1 MELRTYIGSGHDGGF
16 GMNTVRAAVLREIG
30 SVTIEEVQLDDPGAK
45 EVLIKTAA
53 VGVCH
58 SDLHYIEGLYTTELP
73 VIPGHESA
81 GVVEAVGSEVT
92 YVQPGD
98 HVITCMSVSCG
109 HCKLC
114 SGGRPYLC
122 EAPEAERGVGEPSRI
137 SQNGKRM
144 NQLYHL
150 SSYSEKLLVHEKAV
164 VKIRKDMPLD
174 VAALI
179 GCAVITGFGAVTNAA
194 DVEIGSTVAV
204 IGCGG
209 IGLSAILGAVAAGA
223 SMIVAVDITDEKL
236 ETAKAFGATH
246 TVNGARVDPVEAVR
260 QLSGRG
266 VDYAFEALG
275 RVETA
280 EQAFQMLAVGGDAVI
295 IGMVP
300 FGETVAVHGYDLL
313 SEKTLRGSNMG
324 NNRFRVDMPVLVE
337 RYVNGQLPLDD
348 MISKRVSLD
357 QINEA
362 FADMKAGT
370 VARSVIVFD

>member
-1 MELRTYIGSGHDGGF
+1 
-16 GMNTVRAAVLREIG
+16 MNTVRAAVLREIG

>member
-1 MELRTYIGSGHDGGF
+1 MSASMSR
-16 GMNTVRAAVLREIG
+16 VRAAILREAG
-30 SVTIEEVQLDDPGAK
+30 SPLTIEDVDLDAPDSR

-58 SDLHYIEGLYTTELP
+58 SDLHYVEGLYTTALP

-114 SGGRPYLC
+114 TGGRPYLC
-122 EAPEAERGVGEPSRI
+122 EDPEADRGPDDAPRI
-137 SQNGKRM
+137 SQNGEPVH
-144 NQLYHL
+144 QLYHL
-150 SSYSEKLLVHEKAV
+150 SSYAEKLLVHEKAV

-174 VAALI
+174 RAALV

-223 SMIVAVDITDEKL
+223 GMIIAVDVTDEKL
-236 ETAKAFGATH
+236 ETAKQFGATH
-246 TVNGARVDPVEAVR
+246 GVNALEVDPVAAVR
-260 QLSGRG
+260 ELTGRG
-266 VDYAFEALG
+266 VEYAFEALG
-275 RVETA
+275 LVQTA

-300 FGETVAVHGYDLL
+300 HGESVSVDGYDLL
-313 SEKTLRGSNMG
+313 SGKTLRGSNMG
-324 NNRFRVDMPVLVE
+324 NNRFRVDMPILVD
-337 RYVNGQLPLDD
+337 RYMNGLLPLDD
-348 MISKRVSLD
+348 MISKRVGLD
-357 QINEA
+357 DINEA
-362 FADMKAGT
+362 FADMKSGA